1 MSKDITSKLLT
12 LCLNSAWQPIGHKTV
27 QDAISDLYAGNYK
40 ALDIQYDVTDSG
52 EWDFDSPIVMNP
64 LQWNEWVELPIRD
77 IDYPIRS
84 AFLTVRVP
92 TILIATNYNKVPYQR
107 SKLTRQNIR
116 LRDKGMCQYTG
127 KKLKPSEGNVDH
139 IMPVSRGGEN
149 TWTNMVYCDKQLNER
164 KGNKTPEEMGLSLIA
179 NPKEPKPK
187 LASTMFR
194 KARHVDWNH
203 FIL

>member
-1 MSKDITSKLLT
+1 MSKDITSKLIT

-40 ALDIQYDVTDSG
+40 ALDIQYDVTDLG
-52 EWDFDSPIVMNP
+52 EWDFNSPTVMNP
-64 LQWNEWVELPIRD
+64 LAWDEWINLPIRD
-77 IDYPIRS
+77 MDYLIRS

-92 TILIATNYNKVPYQR
+92 TILIATNYNKVPYKR

-116 LRDKGMCQYTG
+116 LRDKGTCQYTG

-149 TWTNMVYCDKQLNER
+149 TWTNMVYCDKELNER
-164 KGNKTPEEMGLSLIA
+164 KGNKTPEEMGLSLIT

>member
-1 MSKDITSKLLT
+1 MSKDITSKLIT

-40 ALDIQYDVTDSG
+40 ALDIQYDVTDLG
-52 EWDFDSPIVMNP
+52 EWDFNSPTVMNP
-64 LQWNEWVELPIRD
+64 LAWDEWINLPIRD
-77 IDYPIRS
+77 MDYLIRS

-116 LRDKGMCQYTG
+116 LRDKGTCQYTG

-149 TWTNMVYCDKQLNER
+149 TWTNMVYCDKELNER
-164 KGNKTPEEMGLSLIA
+164 KGNKTPEEMGLSLIT

-194 KARHVDWNH
+194 KARHVDWTH
-203 FIL
+203 FIC

>member
-1 MSKDITSKLLT
+1 MSKDITSKLIT

-40 ALDIQYDVTDSG
+40 ALDIQYDVTDLG
-52 EWDFDSPIVMNP
+52 EWDFNSPTVMNP
-64 LQWNEWVELPIRD
+64 LAWDEWINLPIRD
-77 IDYPIRS
+77 MDYLIRS

-116 LRDKGMCQYTG
+116 LRDKGTCQYTG

-149 TWTNMVYCDKQLNER
+149 TWTNMVYCDKELNER
-164 KGNKTPEEMGLSLIA
+164 KGNKTPEEMGLSLIT